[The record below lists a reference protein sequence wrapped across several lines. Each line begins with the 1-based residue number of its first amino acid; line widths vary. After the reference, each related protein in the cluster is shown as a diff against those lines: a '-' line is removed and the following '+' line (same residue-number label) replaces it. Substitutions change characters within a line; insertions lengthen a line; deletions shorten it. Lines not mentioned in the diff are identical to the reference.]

1 MLRQNTQSAVETSA
15 KEGVLPA
22 KPVRLLE
29 NIKKQTITQL
39 LPAFLRHIQ
48 YELSFSPQSIPK
60 YKECIEWFVR
70 DVGDF
75 TPQQITLEHFTE
87 VKQKI
92 YTRGSSAARVNSVV
106 FSMKAFMKFCKENL
120 ELEVID
126 LNKVKT
132 PRRKRREVI
141 FLSNEEVQEFIDS
154 IKIYKKFDGDRRGKF
169 IRLDGLRFRTLVEV
183 LLGTGMRISE
193 ALSLDRDSID
203 LEKKEAKII
212 GKGSKERT
220 VFFSDRAIY
229 WIKLYLDERKDEEK
243 PLFLTNQLTRLS
255 RVDTSS
261 LFRRNTQKLN
271 IGKKITPHIL
281 RHTTATNLLFNG
293 CPISHVKEI
302 LGHEHLE
309 TTCKYYLGVD
319 KRKAKEAHGQFLSF

>member
-1 MLRQNTQSAVETSA
+1 MLSENTLEISA
-15 KEGVLPA
+15 KVDTS
-22 KPVRLLE
+22 PVKVRETLT

-48 YELSFSPQSIPK
+48 YELSFSVNSIPK
-60 YKECIEWFVR
+60 YKECIEWFVK
-70 DVGDF
+70 DIGDIKP
-75 TPQQITLEHFTE
+75 TEITLQHFTE

-92 YTRGSSAARVNSVV
+92 YTRGASSARVNSVV
-106 FSMKAFMKFCKENL
+106 FSMKAFLKFCKENL

-126 LNKVKT
+126 LSKLKT
-132 PRRKRREVI
+132 PKRKRREVI
-141 FLSNEEVQEFIDS
+141 FLTNEEIQEFIES

-203 LEKKEAKII
+203 LERKEAKII

-220 VFFSDRAIY
+220 VFFTDRAIY
-229 WIKLYLDERKDEEK
+229 WIKLYLDERKDDEK
-243 PLFLTNQLTRLS
+243 PLFVTNQLTRLN

-319 KRKAKEAHGQFLSF
+319 KRLAKDAHGKFLSFN